1 MALALAGHRGRPR
14 GRRGAA
20 ADRGLWL
27 LRDLL
32 PVPPASGCIPGPLV
46 LAAGFGLLTAG
57 AFVLWPLGRA
67 ARIPGAALFRD
78 SVLPTGCVAGAVAH
92 RGQRRGWHCCWSG

>member
-1 MALALAGHRGRPR
+1 MIGLAAGAVLPPIAGY
-14 GRRGAA
+14 
-20 ADRGLWL
+20 L

-32 PVPPASGCIPGPLV
+32 PVAPQFGLFAGPLA

-78 SVLPTGCVAGAVAH
+78 PSFQIGSGRS
-92 RGQRRGWHCCWSG
+92 RG